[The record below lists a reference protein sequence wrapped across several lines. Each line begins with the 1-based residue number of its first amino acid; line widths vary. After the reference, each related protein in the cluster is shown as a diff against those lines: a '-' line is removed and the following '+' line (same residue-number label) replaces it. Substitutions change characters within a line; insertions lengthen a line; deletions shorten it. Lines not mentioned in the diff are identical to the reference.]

1 MVNDALI
8 IRCNVVK
15 SQEDLGKLRTH
26 ILRQLDSGTVVLPY
40 YCDTIQVP
48 KDVLI
53 KLMDHTGYITDLKG
67 EEE

>member
-8 IRCNVVK
+8 IRCNIVK
-15 SQEDLGKLRTH
+15 SPEDMKRLRQH
-26 ILRQLDSGTVVLPY
+26 ILIQLKTGTVVLPY

-48 KDVLI
+48 GDVMV

>member
-1 MVNDALI
+1 MMNDALI
-8 IRCNVVK
+8 IRCNIVK
-15 SQEDLGKLRTH
+15 SPEDMKRLRQH
-26 ILRQLDSGTVVLPY
+26 ILRQLKTGTVVLPY

-48 KDVLI
+48 ENVLI